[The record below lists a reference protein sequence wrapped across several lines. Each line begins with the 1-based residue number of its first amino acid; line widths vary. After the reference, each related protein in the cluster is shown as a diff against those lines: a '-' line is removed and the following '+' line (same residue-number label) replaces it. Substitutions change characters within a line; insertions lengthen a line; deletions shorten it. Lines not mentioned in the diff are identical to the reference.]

1 MSIAIQSETI
11 KKNEEL
17 ARWGSII
24 PHPETGQPVKYMPL
38 HDYQRKMLHSDKRF
52 NAAVAGTGGGKTV
65 CGAVWCIRQ
74 IERAIK
80 QYGKCLGFIVAPTY
94 KVLER
99 ATVPCFIDAV
109 KGTVL
114 EGRHLPSKSYYEL
127 PNNWGRI
134 WTQGADNEG
143 GLEGGQ
149 FDFVWGDEGG
159 QFRKKVFDAIIG
171 RTGAKEA
178 PILITTTPYGLGAL
192 FEWYKKWQ
200 SGDTDYNIITF
211 ASIANPAY
219 PKTEFER
226 AKRSM
231 TPEKFRERYLGEFLR
246 MEGLVYPKLQDSLIT
261 ATTDEILTLLSL
273 SGKSVGGIDYGW
285 NDPFCAL
292 AGKVPSVSSSDGK
305 FIEGTLYIWY
315 ERYMSEIPLEEHA
328 EALPKVPGQSIL
340 WFCDHEPENTMKLK
354 KGGFR
359 VKKAKKAILPGIDVV
374 NTRFYSK
381 TIKII
386 KNRCPLLEAEGEM
399 YVYEPNRDDEIIGDK
414 PIDKDNHAMD
424 ALRYLVMGLDWK
436 EAA

>member
-1 MSIAIQSETI
+1 MSVAIQSQTI
-11 KKNEEL
+11 QKNEEL

-24 PHPETGQPVKYMPL
+24 EHPDTGQKIKYMPL
-38 HDYQRKMLHSDKRF
+38 HPFQKEMLSSSCRF

-74 IERAIK
+74 IERAIRD
-80 QYGKCLGFIVAPTY
+80 YGKCMGMIIAPTY

-99 ATVPCFIDAV
+99 ATIPCFISALQ
-109 KGTVL
+109 GTKLQGVYKAA
-114 EGRHLPSKSYYEL
+114 RNFYEL

-134 WTQGADNEG
+134 WAQGADNEG

-200 SGDTDYNIITF
+200 SGDKDYNIITF

-231 TPEKFRERYLGEFLR
+231 TPEKFRERYLGHFLR
-246 MEGLVYPKLQDSLIT
+246 LEGLVYPKLQDCLIQ
-261 ATTDEILTLLSL
+261 ANTDEILTLLSL
-273 SGKSVGGIDYGW
+273 PGKNVGGIDYGW

-292 AGKVPSVSSSDGK
+292 AAKIPSQTSNDGK
-305 FIEGTLYIWY
+305 WIAHTAYVWY
-315 ERYMSEIPLEEHA
+315 ERYKSETPLEDHA
-328 EALPKVPGQSIL
+328 NHLPKVPGQSIL
-340 WFCDHEPENTMKLK
+340 WFSEHVPENIMKLK

-359 VKKAKKAILPGIDVV
+359 VKKAKKAILPGIDVT
-374 NTRFYSK
+374 NSRFYSN
-381 TIKII
+381 TMKII
-386 KNRCPLLEAEGEM
+386 ENRCPALCTEGQQ
-399 YVYEPNRDDEIIGDK
+399 YVYEANRDDEIIGDK
-414 PIDKDNHAMD
+414 PVDKDNHAMD
-424 ALRYLVMGLDWK
+424 ALRYMIMGLDYR

>member
-1 MSIAIQSETI
+1 MSVAIQSETI

-24 PHPETGQPVKYMPL
+24 EHPITGQKIKYMPL
-38 HDYQRKMLHSDKRF
+38 HPYQKEMLGSDKRF

-94 KVLER
+94 KVLAR
-99 ATVPCFIDAV
+99 ATVPCFIDAL
-109 KGTVL
+109 KGTSL
-114 EGRHLPSKSYYEL
+114 EGVYKASQSYYEL

-246 MEGLVYPKLQDSLIT
+246 MEGLVYPKLQDSFINCT
-261 ATTDEILTLLSL
+261 ADEILTLLSL
-273 SGKSVGGIDYGW
+273 PGKNVGGIDYGW

-292 AGKVPSVSSSDGK
+292 AAKIPSISSPDGK
-305 FIEGTLYIWY
+305 FIAGVAYIWY
-315 ERYMSEIPLEEHA
+315 ERYLSETPLEEHA
-328 EALPKVPGQSIL
+328 AALPKLYGQDIL
-340 WFCDHEPENTMKLK
+340 WYSEHQPEYMMKLRR
-354 KGGFR
+354 GGFR
-359 VKKAKKAILPGIDVV
+359 VKRATKAILVGIDIV
-374 NTRFYSK
+374 NSRYYSGRL
-381 TIKII
+381 KII
-386 KNRCPLLEAEGEM
+386 QNRCPCLCEEGAM

-414 PIDKDNHAMD
+414 PIGKDNHAMD
-424 ALRYLVMGLDWK
+424 AKRYMIMGLDYR

>member
-1 MSIAIQSETI
+1 MSVAIQSETI

-24 PHPETGQPVKYMPL
+24 THPVTGQKIKYMPL
-38 HDYQRKMLHSDKRF
+38 HPYQKEMLHSDKRF

-80 QYGKCLGFIVAPTY
+80 QYGKCLGMIIAPTY
-94 KVLER
+94 KVLAR
-99 ATVPCFIDAV
+99 ATIPCFVDAL
-109 KGTVL
+109 KGTRL
-114 EGRHLPSKSYYEL
+114 EGVYKPSNSYYEL

-159 QFRKKVFDAIIG
+159 QFRKKVYDAIIG

-192 FEWYKKWQ
+192 YEWYKKFK
-200 SGDTDYNIITF
+200 SGDEDYNFITF
-211 ASIANPAY
+211 SSIENPAY

-231 TPEKFRERYLGEFLR
+231 TPEKFRERYLGHFLR
-246 MEGLVYPKLQDSLIT
+246 LEGLVYPKLQDSFINC
-261 ATTDEILTLLSL
+261 TTDELLTLLSL
-273 SGKSVGGIDYGW
+273 PGKNVGGIDYGW

-292 AGKVPSVSSSDGK
+292 AGKIPSVTSSDDK
-305 FIEGTLYIWY
+305 FVMGVCYVWY
-315 ERYMSEIPLEEHA
+315 ERYMSETPLEDHA
-328 EALPKVPGQSIL
+328 TALPKLFGSSIL
-340 WFCDHEPENTMKLK
+340 WYSEHVPENIMKLK

-359 VKKAKKAILPGIDVV
+359 VKLAKKAILPGIDVV
-374 NTRFYSK
+374 NTRFYTG

-386 KNRCPLLEAEGEM
+386 ENRCPALKAEGEI
-399 YVYEPNRDDEIIGDK
+399 YIYEPNRDDEILGEK

-424 ALRYLVMGLDWK
+424 ALRYMIMGLDYR

>member
-1 MSIAIQSETI
+1 MSIAIQSPTI
-11 KKNEEL
+11 QKNEEL

-24 PHPETGQPVKYMPL
+24 TDPRTGQPCKYMPL
-38 HDYQRKMLHSDKRF
+38 HPKQKLILDIVKRF

-65 CGAVWCIRQ
+65 CGAVWCVKQ
-74 IERAIK
+74 IERAIR

-94 KVLER
+94 KVLAR
-99 ATVPCFIDAV
+99 ATVPTFVDAL
-109 KGTVL
+109 KGTAL
-114 EGRHLPSKSYYEL
+114 EGIYKASQSYYEL

-192 FEWYKKWQ
+192 YEWYKKWK
-200 SGDTDYNIITF
+200 SEDADYNFVIF
-211 ASIANPAY
+211 PSIANPAY
-219 PKTEFER
+219 PQAEFER

-246 MEGLVYPKLQDSLIT
+246 MEGLVYPKLQDALIT
-261 ATTDEILTLLSL
+261 TTTDEILTLLSL
-273 SGKSVGGIDYGW
+273 PGKSVGGIDYGW

-292 AGKVPSVSSSDGK
+292 AAKIPSISSNDGK
-305 FIEGTLYIWY
+305 FREGVAYVWY
-315 ERYMSEIPLEEHA
+315 ERYKSETPLEEHA
-328 EALPKVPGQSIL
+328 AALPKPIGNSIL
-340 WFCDHEPENTMKLK
+340 WFSEHVPENIMKLR

-374 NTRFYSK
+374 NSRFYSG

-386 KNRCPLLEAEGEM
+386 ENRCPAIVTEGEQ

-424 ALRYLVMGLDWK
+424 SMRYMIMGLDYR